1 MTEAIVWE
9 AMSLQDL
16 SSRLGRLEASGEAHD
31 THTHTDQ
38 VSVEKVGDVFLIL

>member
-9 AMSLQDL
+9 AMSFQDL
-16 SSRLGRLEASGEAHD
+16 SSRLGRLEALGEAHD
-31 THTHTDQ
+31 THTDQ